1 MTYRVRD
8 DVTREQLVALV
19 EALNPFY
26 GIGSVLDVARC
37 EGGHAVTKLYNGDPK
52 PTAAD
57 DDDCEQQHDD
67 LPRDACLFGAVGIM
81 DGMPAS
87 FMAPVLQAKHFLA
100 AKDAFLACIEG
111 ADAQKEA
118 PDGQT

>member
-1 MTYRVRD
+1 MIYRVRD

-26 GIGSVLDVARC
+26 GIGSVLDVAQF
-37 EGGHAVTKLYNGDPK
+37 EGGHAITKLYNGQPK
-52 PTAAD
+52 PAPAD

-67 LPRDACLFGAVGIM
+67 LQRDACLFGAVGLM
-81 DGMPAS
+81 DGAPAS

-100 AKDAFLACIEG
+100 ARDAFLACIEDKPKDQG
-111 ADAQKEA
+111 
-118 PDGQT
+118 